1 MSIPVLVQDY
11 LVVAYVVA
19 GATCTLTAISGFFFF
34 WGGGEGVDKDHI

>member
-19 GATCTLTAISGFFFF
+19 GATCTLTTISGVFFL
-34 WGGGEGVDKDHI
+34 GGGVDKDHI